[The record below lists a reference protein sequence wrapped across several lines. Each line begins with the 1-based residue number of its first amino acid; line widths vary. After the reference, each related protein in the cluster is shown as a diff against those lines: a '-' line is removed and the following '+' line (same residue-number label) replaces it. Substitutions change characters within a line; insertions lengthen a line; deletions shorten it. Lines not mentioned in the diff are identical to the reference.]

1 MNPTNPTNPTNPM
14 TPNKLYDFII
24 IGAGVI
30 GCAIARELTRY
41 QGEVLVIEKEDDVA
55 SGISKANSGVLHAG
69 FNVPPG
75 TLKAKT
81 NVLGHS
87 RFQGLARELDFSMR
101 TTEKLVVAMDDDE
114 RKHLEFLYHQG
125 LKNGVGGLSLIDR
138 EEIENLEPNI
148 RGEYALRSA
157 NAGIIEP
164 YELVISLAENA
175 HANGAEFVFLEE
187 VFSID
192 KQGPIFRVATSVGRA
207 YSTRWVINCAG
218 IHSDQISRLV
228 AATAHTIHPCRGE
241 YYITD
246 KVEGMIDRMIYP
258 PPPAHGAGL
267 GIHFT
272 PTIAHNILLGPSA
285 EYIEGRNDT
294 ATTAPVMA
302 SIKAQISRY
311 IPKLA
316 DLAFIRN
323 YAGIRPKLIS
333 KSGEEKFADFVIEE
347 NDQVS
352 RFIDLIGIESPG
364 LTAAPAIAEMVVAII
379 GKKEDLIP
387 SKAFNPYRERAVRFA
402 LLPPEEQAAAIAE
415 DEQAGIMACRC
426 ETVPQ
431 SEVIAAI
438 ENRLGVSSLDAIKRR
453 TRAMMGR
460 CQGGF
465 CTPRIVD
472 LLIDRYGKQPDEI
485 YKNNEGS
492 NLFYGLI
499 KDDRSV

>member
-1 MNPTNPTNPTNPM
+1 MMNPMNSMNSMNPNN
-14 TPNKLYDFII
+14 LYDFLI

-30 GCAIARELTRY
+30 GCAAARELARY
-41 QGEVLVIEKEDDVA
+41 QGKILVIEKEDDVA

-87 RFQGLARELDFSMR
+87 RFAGLARELDFSIR
-101 TTEKLVVAMDDDE
+101 TTEKLVVAMDDHE
-114 RKHLEFLYHQG
+114 RNHLEFLYQQG

-138 EEIENLEPNI
+138 EEIEKLEPNI
-148 RGEYALRSA
+148 RGKYALRSA
-157 NAGIIEP
+157 YAGIIEP
-164 YELVISLAENA
+164 YELVIALAENA
-175 HANGAEFVFLEE
+175 NENGVRFVFLEE
-187 VFSID
+187 VVAID
-192 KQGPIFRVATSVGRA
+192 KDDSLFRVATSAGES
-207 YSTRWVINCAG
+207 YSSRWVINCAG
-218 IHSDQISRLV
+218 IDSDHVSSL
-228 AATAHTIHPCRGE
+228 AAETEHIIHPCRGE

-246 KVEGMIDRMIYP
+246 KAEGLIERMIYP
-258 PPPAHGAGL
+258 VPPAHGAGL

-272 PTIAHNILLGPSA
+272 PTIEHNILLGPSA
-285 EYIEGRNDT
+285 EYIEDRSDT

-302 SIKAQISRY
+302 TIKAQIEQY

-333 KSGEEKFADFVIEE
+333 GNGKKEFADFVIEE
-347 NDQVS
+347 NGQVD

-364 LTAAPAIAEMVVAII
+364 LTAAPAIAEMVVEII
-379 GKKEDLIP
+379 GGKEDLAP
-387 SKAFNPYRERAVRFA
+387 NKAFNPYRESAARFA
-402 LLPPEEQAAAIAE
+402 LLPPEEQAALIERDA
-415 DEQAGIMACRC
+415 QARIMVCRC

-431 SEVIAAI
+431 SEVIDAI
-438 ENRLGVSSLDAIKRR
+438 ENRLGATSLDAIKRR

-472 LLIDRYGKQPDEI
+472 LLIDRYGKQPEEI
-485 YKNNEGS
+485 YKKNDNS
-492 NLFYGLI
+492 KLFYGLI
-499 KDDRSV
+499 KDDRSP